1 MDQNSSDAASEH
13 RPVLAPSR
21 LRALLIVL
29 CAGLA
34 LVVAGNSA
42 LAIALPAIALD
53 LGADQSELTWIIDAY
68 ALTFAALLLTAG
80 IAADRVG
87 RRTILVTGLL
97 IFGLAC
103 VASAFSP
110 DPTWF
115 IALRALSGVG
125 AAAVFPVTLSALVD
139 AYPEERRTF
148 AIGVWSG
155 VSSAGAVA
163 GTIVAGALLEAF
175 WWGSVQLLFGFV
187 ALVIIVPVMVLVAQ
201 SRNRSLSLDPF
212 GAVWSVVALAGL
224 VFGVIEGPQRGWFD
238 AITVISLAVGVVGLA
253 AFIMHQL
260 RSTAPSLDVRLFRNR
275 GLAAGSLIVTVQ
287 FFASLGFFVLTPQ
300 YLQIVLEYT
309 PLASALALLIIPV
322 GVGTGIG
329 LASAL
334 AGRYGPRIPG
344 ALGLLLMGVGFAV
357 FATGLAGGLD
367 ASLWVM
373 GAGVTV
379 FGVGFGMGI
388 TPGTELIIEG
398 LPAERRSVA
407 SAVNDITREV
417 GGVLGIA
424 VLSSILVSYY
434 RSDITPALSGLP
446 DQVRGIAD
454 SGAGAAIGIAG
465 SLGPD
470 GENLATAAREAF
482 ARGLSASMCVGAVV
496 LVVAAIITA
505 IIAPRKT
512 VDTTS
517 VAGSTGGAG
526 PHDQEVRPV
535 LVADCPERTPTHERP
550 AP

>member
-1 MDQNSSDAASEH
+1 MNPE
-13 RPVLAPSR
+13 PLTIPSVHPPTLTPGR

-42 LAIALPAIALD
+42 LAIALPDIAAD
-53 LGADQSELTWIIDAY
+53 LEADQSELTWIIDAY

-87 RRTILVTGLL
+87 RRTILVIGLT

-110 DPTWF
+110 DTTWF
-115 IALRALSGVG
+115 IALRALAGIG

-139 AYPEERRTF
+139 AYPEDRRTF

-175 WWGSVQLLFGFV
+175 WWGSVQLLFGIV
-187 ALVIIVPVMVLVAQ
+187 ALAIIVPVLFLVAQ
-201 SRNRSLSLDPF
+201 NRNRTLSLDPL
-212 GAVWSVVALAGL
+212 GALWSIVALAGL
-224 VFGVIEGPQRGWFD
+224 VFGVVEGPQRGWFD
-238 AITVISLAVGVVGLA
+238 PLTLVSLGVGVLGFI
-253 AFIMHQL
+253 AFISHQL

-287 FFASLGFFVLTPQ
+287 FFASLGFFVLSPQ
-300 YLQIVLEYT
+300 YLQIVLEYS
-309 PLASALALLIIPV
+309 PLGSALALLVIPV
-322 GVGTGIG
+322 GVGAGIG
-329 LASAL
+329 ISGAL
-334 AGRYGPRIPG
+334 SKRYGPRIPG
-344 ALGLLLMGVGFAV
+344 SLGLLLMGVGFAV
-357 FATGLAGGLD
+357 FATGLAEGLD

-373 GAGVTV
+373 GIGVAI
-379 FGVGFGMGI
+379 FGIGFGMGI

-434 RSDITPALSGLP
+434 REDIRPALEGLP
-446 DQVRGIAD
+446 DQVREVVD
-454 SGAGAAIGIAG
+454 SGAGAAIGVAE
-465 SLGPD
+465 SFGPD
-470 GENLATAAREAF
+470 GENLANAAREAF
-482 ARGLSASMCVGAVV
+482 AQGLSASMWFGAVI
-496 LVVAAIITA
+496 LAVAALVTVIL
-505 IIAPRKT
+505 AP
-512 VDTTS
+512 
-517 VAGSTGGAG
+517 GSTTVEEGAD
-526 PHDQEVRPV
+526 PQPEEVSS
-535 LVADCPERTPTHERP
+535 
-550 AP
+550 

>member
-1 MDQNSSDAASEH
+1 MHHNSSEAASEPH
-13 RPVLAPSR
+13 PALTPSR

-42 LAIALPAIALD
+42 LAIALPDIAVD

-80 IAADRVG
+80 IAADRIG
-87 RRTILVTGLL
+87 RRTILVIGLL

-103 VASAFSP
+103 IASAFSP

-139 AYPEERRTF
+139 AYPEDRRTF

-175 WWGSVQLLFGFV
+175 WWGSVQLLFGVV
-187 ALVIIVPVMVLVAQ
+187 ALIIIVPVLVLVAQ
-201 SRNRSLSLDPF
+201 SRNRSLSLDPL
-212 GAVWSVVALAGL
+212 GALWSVVALAGL

-238 AITVISLAVGVVGLA
+238 AITLLSLAVGVVGLA
-253 AFIMHQL
+253 AFIVHQL

-300 YLQIVLEYT
+300 YLQIVLDYT
-309 PLASALALLIIPV
+309 PLGSALALLIIPV
-322 GVGTGIG
+322 GVGAGIG

-334 AGRYGPRIPG
+334 TSRYGPRIPG

-357 FATGLAGGLD
+357 FATGLAEGLG

-424 VLSSILVSYY
+424 VLSSILISSY
-434 RSDITPALSGLP
+434 RADISSALAGLP
-446 DQVRGIAD
+446 EQVQEIAD
-454 SGAGAAIGIAG
+454 SGAGAAIGIAN

-482 ARGLSASMCVGAVV
+482 AQGLGASMWVGAVI
-496 LVVAAIITA
+496 LGVAAIITA
-505 IIAPRKT
+505 IIAPRKAA
-512 VDTTS
+512 DTTS
-517 VAGSTGGAG
+517 ASGSTSAAG
-526 PHDQEVRPV
+526 PQDQEVRP
-535 LVADCPERTPTHERP
+535 
-550 AP
+550 